1 MSTSIRAAMLM
12 VALSL
17 LATAARSD
25 GISKA
30 FNDTLFGGVS
40 VPSTGGALAPNGKV
54 LLADGVSFLLQTD
67 GTSKVCLAGGC

>member
-1 MSTSIRAAMLM
+1 MSNSFKAAILM
-12 VALSL
+12 AALSL

-40 VPSTGGALAPNGKV
+40 VKLTPGGG
-54 LLADGVSFLLQTD
+54 G
-67 GTSKVCLAGGC
+67 GGGCSGVVDASAGCPLPMLGS